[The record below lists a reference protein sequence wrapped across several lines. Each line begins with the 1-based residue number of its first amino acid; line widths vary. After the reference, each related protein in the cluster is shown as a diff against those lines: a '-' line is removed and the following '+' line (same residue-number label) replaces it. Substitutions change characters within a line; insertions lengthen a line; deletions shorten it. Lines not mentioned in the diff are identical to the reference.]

1 MQDFV
6 RMDLSVW
13 IERRADFHPERV
25 AVHFEGEDITYGAL
39 AERTARAAAA
49 LKHGLRVRRGDR
61 VALLSLNSPD
71 YLALL
76 FACARLGAILVPLN
90 WRLAPPEH
98 AFILGDSTPSA
109 ILVEPEFIPGIE
121 EIREGLGDC
130 RPVVLG
136 PAREGWL
143 SWEAL
148 VAEAAGDDRNP
159 HVDEENPLLL
169 VYTSGTTGQPKGA
182 VLRQSA
188 LFWNAI
194 NSTTMHDLTSA
205 DHVLSNLPM
214 FHVGGLNIQTTPAL
228 HAGAT
233 ITLHRRFDPDA
244 TLDAITARRPTL
256 VILVPA
262 MMQALVDHPRWV
274 ETDLS
279 CLRMI
284 TTGSTFVPVPLI
296 EAIHA
301 REIPVVQVYG
311 STETAPIAVYL
322 PADDAVR
329 KIGSTGKPALHCEAR
344 IVDDQG
350 RDVAPGE
357 RGEILLRGRNIMYEY
372 WGNREA
378 TEEALRDGWFHT
390 GDVGHMDEDG
400 YYYVDERK
408 KDMII
413 SGSENIYP
421 AELEN
426 VLAECPAIKESAVVA
441 RKDQRWG
448 EIPVAVIVPRDEGA
462 IDRDG
467 VLGLFQG
474 RLARYKHP
482 RDVVF
487 MERLPRNAMG
497 KILKYRLRDLV

>member
-1 MQDFV
+1 
-6 RMDLSVW
+6 MDISVW
-13 IERRADFHPERV
+13 IERRADFHPDRV
-25 AVHFEGEDITYGAL
+25 AIHFEGDDVTYGAL
-39 AERTARAAAA
+39 AQRIARVATA
-49 LKHGLRVRRGDR
+49 LKHGLGVRRGDR

-109 ILVEPEFIPGIE
+109 IIVEPEFIPAIE
-121 EIREGLGDC
+121 EMRDGLGDC
-130 RPVVLG
+130 RPVVMG
-136 PAREGWL
+136 AAVEGWL
-143 SWEAL
+143 SWEEL
-148 VAEAAGDDRNP
+148 VSAAQGDDRNP
-159 HVDEENPLLL
+159 HVDYESPLLL

-182 VLRQSA
+182 VLRQNA
-188 LFWNAI
+188 LFWNAV
-194 NSTTMHDLTSA
+194 NSATMHDLTSA
-205 DHVLSNLPM
+205 DHVLSILPM

-244 TLDAITARRPTL
+244 TLDAIAERRPTL

-262 MMQALVDHPRWV
+262 MMQALIDHPRWAEV
-274 ETDLS
+274 DLS
-279 CLRMI
+279 CLRMV
-284 TTGSTFVPVPLI
+284 TTGSTFVPIPLI

-301 REIPVVQVYG
+301 RGIPVVQVYG

-322 PADDAVR
+322 PVDDSTR

-344 IVDDQG
+344 IVDDDG
-350 RDVAPGE
+350 RPVAPGE
-357 RGEILLRGRNIMYEY
+357 RGEILLRGPNIMYEY
-372 WGNREA
+372 WGNAEA
-378 TEEALRDGWFHT
+378 TEEALRGGWFHT

-400 YYYVDERK
+400 YYFMDERK
-408 KDMII
+408 KDVII

-426 VLAECPAIKESAVVA
+426 VLADCEAVKESAVVA
-441 RKDQRWG
+441 RKDERWG
-448 EIPVAVIVPRDEGA
+448 EIPVAVVVPRADGA
-462 IDRDG
+462 IDREG

-497 KILKYRLRDLV
+497 KILKYRLRELV

>member
-1 MQDFV
+1 
-6 RMDLSVW
+6 
-13 IERRADFHPERV
+13 
-25 AVHFEGEDITYGAL
+25 
-39 AERTARAAAA
+39 
-49 LKHGLRVRRGDR
+49 
-61 VALLSLNSPD
+61 
-71 YLALL
+71 
-76 FACARLGAILVPLN
+76 VPLN

-109 ILVEPEFIPGIE
+109 ILVEPEFTPGIE
-121 EIREGLGDC
+121 EISDGLGDC

-143 SWEAL
+143 SWQEL
-148 VAEAAGDDRNP
+148 VAEAVGDDRNP

-244 TLDAITARRPTL
+244 TLDAITARKPTL

-262 MMQALVDHPRWV
+262 MMQALVDHPRWA

-301 REIPVVQVYG
+301 RDIPVVQVYG

-322 PADDAVR
+322 PADDAAR

-344 IVDDQG
+344 IVDDKG

-357 RGEILLRGRNIMYEY
+357 RGEILLRGPNIMYEY

-378 TEEALRDGWFHT
+378 TDDALRGGWFHT

-426 VLAECPAIKESAVVA
+426 VLAECAAIKESAVVA

-448 EIPVAVIVPRDEGA
+448 EIPVAVIVPRDEGT